1 MTKIQ
6 RNIASPSTGK
16 NTDFCRLVTLLKPCF
31 NHHFFFYFAFHHYK
45 NESVY
50 FISLSYA
57 CTFFSTFKY
66 SPAILFLSEYVCT
79 CAYLCVAAYVCK
91 GVKPVTLLCSAEQTS
106 ISTPAC
112 TIIKKKG

>member
-1 MTKIQ
+1 MTQIQ
-6 RNIASPSTGK
+6 MNIASPSTGK
-16 NTDFCRLVTLLKPCF
+16 NTDFCRLVTLVLITI
-31 NHHFFFYFAFHHYK
+31 FFFYFAFHYK

-112 TIIKKKG
+112 TIVKKKG